1 VPAPALDPIQDA
13 EMSSPPLLRSL
24 SAKLLVLTALFVM
37 LAEVLIFLPSI
48 ARFRVAWLEERL
60 ALGHLAALT
69 IEAAPNQ
76 MVTEGLEQQL
86 LAHVGADMIDLEL
99 PDNRIYM
106 LAKGRIPE
114 PEAEYDLREQD
125 AASLIAQAVKVLIRQ
140 SDRTIR
146 IVGTSPKTPDAL
158 VTLVLPEAPMAAAML
173 DFAGRILLLS
183 IVISLITATLVFLS
197 LNGLLVRPMR
207 RITAS
212 MVAFR
217 EHPEGKEA
225 ALVPGTR
232 RDEIGTAER
241 ELLAMQEAVR
251 AALRQQSRLAALGS
265 AVARINHD
273 LRNILSSAA
282 LVSER
287 LAASGDPEVRRV
299 TPRLMQTLDRA
310 ADLCARTLV
319 YARGGELPI
328 SPASVSLAALA
339 REAGEALGA
348 SDGRRSGGRGEDGGE
363 DGASGERRWRVD
375 VADGLTVEADRDQLF
390 RVLLNLG
397 RNAFEAGAGTV
408 TLTAREEAGG
418 TVVEVGDD
426 GPGLAPRARENL
438 FRPFAGSAHAR
449 GTGLGLAIA
458 SEIVRAHG
466 GDIRLVESTARGTRF
481 AFCLPA
487 RALGR

>member
-1 VPAPALDPIQDA
+1 
-13 EMSSPPLLRSL
+13 MSSPPLLRSL
-24 SAKLLVLTALFVM
+24 SARLLVLTALFVM

-106 LAKGRIPE
+106 LARGRIPE

-125 AASLIAQAVKVLIRQ
+125 AASLIAQAVTVLIRQ

-158 VTLVLPEAPMAAAML
+158 VTLVLPEAPMATAML

-217 EHPEGKEA
+217 EHPEGNEA
-225 ALVPGTR
+225 ARIPGTR

-299 TPRLMQTLDRA
+299 TPRLMQALDRA
-310 ADLCARTLV
+310 ADLCARTLA
-319 YARGGELPI
+319 YARDGELPI
-328 SPASVSLAALA
+328 SPARVSLAALA

-348 SDGRRSGGRGEDGGE
+348 RDGGEEDGGE
-363 DGASGERRWRVD
+363 EEAIGERHWRVEI
-375 VADGLTVEADRDQLF
+375 ADGLTVEADRDQLF

-458 SEIVRAHG
+458 SEIMRAHG

-481 AFCLPA
+481 AFRLPA
-487 RALGR
+487 RAPGR